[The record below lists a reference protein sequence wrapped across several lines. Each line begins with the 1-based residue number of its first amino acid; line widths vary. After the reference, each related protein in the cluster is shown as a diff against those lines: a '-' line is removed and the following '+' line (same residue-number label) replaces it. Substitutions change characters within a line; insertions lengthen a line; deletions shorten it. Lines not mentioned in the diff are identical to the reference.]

1 MIKQEDFPTLALDF
15 RFCQKIFS
23 KNDVWKFTINLAN
36 IFDGIV
42 QYNNENGEYS
52 IATVCRN
59 MTYTDDTPYAKLV
72 QFVQVR
78 PSLFTSSFSVVQP
91 TQIFVIKK
99 SNWVGKSFFTLNS
112 SYNLK
117 NEHSNNIE
125 FRWLIL
131 FFPRCLNFTMTS
143 TSFSAMLI
151 NFGFMSCCFR
161 APKQLC

>member
-78 PSLFTSSFSVVQP
+78 PSPIISPFSVVRP
-91 TQIFVIKK
+91 NQIFVIKK
-99 SNWVGKSFFTLNS
+99 
-112 SYNLK
+112 
-117 NEHSNNIE
+117 
-125 FRWLIL
+125 
-131 FFPRCLNFTMTS
+131 
-143 TSFSAMLI
+143 
-151 NFGFMSCCFR
+151 
-161 APKQLC
+161 Q